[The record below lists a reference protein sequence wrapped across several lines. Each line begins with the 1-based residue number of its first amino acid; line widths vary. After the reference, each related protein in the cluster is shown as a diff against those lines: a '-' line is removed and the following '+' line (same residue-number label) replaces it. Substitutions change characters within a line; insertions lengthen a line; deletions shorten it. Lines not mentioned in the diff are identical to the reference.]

1 MKTKNEAIAVF
12 NFGIEVN
19 KIHTRPSKTDFEE
32 TKIKINCSDQSIKD
46 QSPNFRGLRGKIF
59 LNADF
64 SSDASERCCE
74 ETVRT
79 ISGRRCQK
87 WNSKSPHEP
96 NKNMVDYLQRHDFI

>member
-1 MKTKNEAIAVF
+1 MKLLPFLILASRLIKFIPGLQELTLRE
-12 NFGIEVN
+12 
-19 KIHTRPSKTDFEE
+19 
-32 TKIKINCSDQSIKD
+32 KIKIKCSDRSIKGRN
-46 QSPNFRGLRGKIF
+46 PNFRGLRGKIF

-74 ETVRT
+74 GTMRT

-87 WNSKSPHEP
+87 WNSKLPHEP